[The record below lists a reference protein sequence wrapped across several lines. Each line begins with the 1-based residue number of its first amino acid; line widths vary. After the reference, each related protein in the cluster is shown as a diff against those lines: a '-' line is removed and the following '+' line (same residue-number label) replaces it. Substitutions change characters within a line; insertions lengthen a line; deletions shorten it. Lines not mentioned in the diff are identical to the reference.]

1 MKTHLLF
8 MVLLF
13 SCCFKIKT
21 QNNFLNSNL
30 KQNSSFTIHTW
41 KAFSNSMNVDGLLNS
56 NTKVLSYDE
65 NLDVVSFLQRKAC
78 TYSITNT
85 PEDNNGVIVAFIGYN
100 WNPIANNFICSPTF
114 DSSAIA
120 SSANNLPYAV
130 QGGIYNP
137 PGNTNINNSYI
148 VGCGPTKNSA
158 NNYTG
163 NWFSSKQLGLVNY
176 NNTPNTSPN
185 AQQWFGNPATA
196 SLLGHN
202 LNYNNFS
209 ITDDGKLRSIGKVG
223 TSFTGSLQTNPGDTS
238 IYITTGS
245 FSVGTFNWVG
255 TELYPDFKRSTT
267 NKSHIENYLMA
278 WNETGTVGYA
288 IAIGQNKTTT
298 VSVNQGLQPKVWKTI
313 NSGASWAQILD
324 IDFSLPTFSTIIN
337 DLPATLKTN
346 TNVAVPWFYAGE
358 GQDAVVD
365 KNDELHLITTILP
378 HAYIISDSITVK
390 NHFYNFS
397 DYYYWPHTPG
407 KRPYVYDFKTNGS
420 NWSFTKID
428 SLSTEAPRA
437 TIEEQDAGH
446 GYDENPWIA
455 NSAGKKTV
463 SSSRIQA
470 GRTVDGSL
478 IYYSWAESDTLIT
491 NGNKKWNTFPNIK
504 LRFLNVNA
512 NTLSAEYNI
521 TAPTG
526 SIGLNTK
533 VKNYAYFHCS
543 SPKTNSVFGNLS
555 SNYTLSI
562 PFTVSNNQS
571 LDGYGD
577 CVDLSKSITHY
588 FNAAT
593 IINSN
598 PYPIYSCVVPN
609 PCTINSLKENSTTNY
624 LNFNMLPN
632 PSNGNTQ
639 LNFYSLTNTFT
650 QINVT
655 DVSGK
660 IIKSILVDSY
670 AGENKINLNLNEVRS
685 GLYFVSLILNNQKTT
700 QKLIIE

>member
-1 MKTHLLF
+1 

-30 KQNSSFTIHTW
+30 NQKSNFTIHTW
-41 KAFSNSMNVDGLLNS
+41 KAFSKSMNVDGLLNS
-56 NTKVLSYDE
+56 NSKVLNYDE
-65 NLDVVSFLQRKAC
+65 NLDVVSFMQRKAC
-78 TYSITNT
+78 TYSITNST
-85 PEDNNGVIVAFIGYN
+85 ENNSGVIVAYIGYN
-100 WNPIANNFICSPTF
+100 WNPIAKNFECNPTF

-120 SSANNLPYAV
+120 SSVNNLPYAV

-148 VGCGPTKNSA
+148 VGCGPTKNST

-176 NNTPNTSPN
+176 NNTTSTAPN
-185 AQQWFGNPATA
+185 AQQWFGNPTTS

-209 ITDDGKLRSIGKVG
+209 ATNDGKLRSLGKVG
-223 TSFTGSLQTNPGDTS
+223 TSFTGSLQANPGDTS

-245 FSVGTFNWVG
+245 FSVGIFNWLG
-255 TELYPDFKRSTT
+255 TELYPDFKRSST

-278 WNETGTVGYA
+278 WNESGTVGYA

-298 VSVNQGLQPKVWKTI
+298 VTVNQGLQPKVWKTI
-313 NSGASWAQILD
+313 NSGVSWLPILN

-337 DLPATLKTN
+337 DLPTTLTTN
-346 TNVAVPWFYAGE
+346 TTVAVPWFYAGE

-378 HAYIISDSITVK
+378 HAYVISDSITVK
-390 NHFYNFS
+390 NHFNNTG

-407 KRPYVYDFKTNGS
+407 KRPYIYDFKTNGS

-437 TIEEQDAGH
+437 TYEEQDVGH
-446 GYDENPWIA
+446 GYDENPWLA
-455 NSAGKKTV
+455 NSVGKKPV

-478 IYYSWAESDTLIT
+478 IYYSWAESDTIIT

-504 LRFLNVNA
+504 LRFLNVNT
-512 NTLSAEYNI
+512 NTLSYEYNL
-521 TAPTG
+521 TVPTG

-533 VKNYAYFHCS
+533 VKNYAYFHYS
-543 SPKTNSVFGNLS
+543 SPKTNSIIGNLS

-571 LDGYGD
+571 LNGNGD
-577 CVDLSKSITHY
+577 CVDLFNSITHY

-593 IINSN
+593 IINGNVN
-598 PYPIYSCVVPN
+598 PFYTCTFPN
-609 PCTINSLKENSTTNY
+609 PCTITSLKENNTTNY
-624 LNFNMLPN
+624 LNLNIIPN
-632 PSNGNTQ
+632 PSKGSTQ
-639 LNFYSLTNTFT
+639 LSFYSSSNAST
-650 QINVT
+650 QINIT
-655 DVSGK
+655 NVSGK
-660 IIKSILVDSY
+660 IIKSIIIESY
-670 AGENKINLNLNEVRS
+670 AGENKINLNLKDVHQ